1 MLLIKSRQVRKEA
14 TVDKAVRACS
24 DLLEMGI
31 ANGDKMYKV
40 LARKY
45 RPSKLDEIVGQDVAI
60 RILKNAIKSNRL
72 HHAILLSGP
81 MGVGKTSTARIIA
94 KSLNCENGPTVEPCN
109 QCESCISISK
119 GKNIDVLEIDGA
131 SNRKVDDAR
140 SLIESIK
147 YPPLKSRYKIYIIDE
162 VHMFT
167 IEAFNAMLKTIEE
180 PPDYVKFIFA
190 TTALEKIPDTI
201 LSRCQIITLKKISKD
216 LIKEKLKKIAE
227 NEGVSIG
234 DSSIDTIAFASFGSM
249 RVAEGYLDRC
259 MAYSPK
265 KITGE
270 DVFKVVGVTDE
281 ETVGRYFDFIAD
293 KNIENALL
301 LIKSLYEQ
309 DINFEIFSQQ
319 CIDYLLKVNSYTIE
333 HKTALLNIFYN
344 ALIDIKQKINPISAI
359 NIATHKAVS
368 LCDLER
374 VEDVIQKLSDGVLKK
389 ETAEEESVYEDFN
402 RSNKKQELKK
412 NSAEDSWGYINAESD
427 VEDAVK
433 LVLKEFEGKIITV
446 EKLNK

>member
-31 ANGDKMYKV
+31 ANGDEMYKV

-45 RPSKLDEIVGQDVAI
+45 RPSKLDEIVGQDVAV

-344 ALIDIKQKINPISAI
+344 ALIDIKQK
-359 NIATHKAVS
+359 
-368 LCDLER
+368 
-374 VEDVIQKLSDGVLKK
+374 VL
-389 ETAEEESVYEDFN
+389 
-402 RSNKKQELKK
+402 
-412 NSAEDSWGYINAESD
+412 
-427 VEDAVK
+427 
-433 LVLKEFEGKIITV
+433 
-446 EKLNK
+446 